1 MKLTTLSCCSFFTA
15 LASSPFGIP
24 VTARALYKVHRPSA
38 PPQSTA
44 AGFGVEKMDAVS
56 KGRASDRP
64 MSRVH
69 ISCTSLRQENHRVP
83 LALALGASAVIGAA
97 ALTPTT
103 ASAHW
108 HGHGHWHGGIG
119 IGLVAPA
126 TVDAS
131 DCYVVKKVVETPFGL
146 RVRRITVYN

>member
-1 MKLTTLSCCSFFTA
+1 MFRK
-15 LASSPFGIP
+15 
-24 VTARALYKVHRPSA
+24 
-38 PPQSTA
+38 
-44 AGFGVEKMDAVS
+44 
-56 KGRASDRP
+56 
-64 MSRVH
+64 
-69 ISCTSLRQENHRVP
+69 

-126 TVDAS
+126 TIYAS
-131 DCYVVKKVVETPFGL
+131 GCYVVKKVVETPFGM
-146 RVRRITVYN
+146 RVRRITVCN

>member
-1 MKLTTLSCCSFFTA
+1 MFRK
-15 LASSPFGIP
+15 
-24 VTARALYKVHRPSA
+24 
-38 PPQSTA
+38 
-44 AGFGVEKMDAVS
+44 
-56 KGRASDRP
+56 
-64 MSRVH
+64 
-69 ISCTSLRQENHRVP
+69 

-126 TVDAS
+126 AIYAS
-131 DCYVVKKVVETPFGL
+131 DCYVVKKVVATPFGL
-146 RVRRITVYN
+146 RVRRITVCN

>member
-1 MKLTTLSCCSFFTA
+1 MFRK
-15 LASSPFGIP
+15 
-24 VTARALYKVHRPSA
+24 
-38 PPQSTA
+38 
-44 AGFGVEKMDAVS
+44 
-56 KGRASDRP
+56 
-64 MSRVH
+64 
-69 ISCTSLRQENHRVP
+69 

-126 TVDAS
+126 TIYAS

-146 RVRRITVYN
+146 RVRRITVCN

>member
-1 MKLTTLSCCSFFTA
+1 MFRK
-15 LASSPFGIP
+15 
-24 VTARALYKVHRPSA
+24 
-38 PPQSTA
+38 
-44 AGFGVEKMDAVS
+44 
-56 KGRASDRP
+56 
-64 MSRVH
+64 
-69 ISCTSLRQENHRVP
+69 

-119 IGLVAPA
+119 IVAPA
-126 TVDAS
+126 AIYAS

-146 RVRRITVYN
+146 RVRRITVCN